1 MKIKNVMV
9 RDLTSASEDCT
20 IKEVVIIL
28 SRQRLRGLPI
38 VDNDQNVIG
47 IITESDIIK
56 ASLPGYY
63 KELQNPSFLPDFN
76 QFSKQAKK
84 IANLPVKNFMTKQV
98 YLVEEDTS
106 RTEAA
111 NLLFKKHL
119 RIIPVV
125 RAGKLVGIL
134 TPSCLC
140 KNIMEEK

>member
-1 MKIKNVMV
+1 MV
-9 RDLTSASEDCT
+9 RDLTSVSEDCT
-20 IKEVVIIL
+20 IKEVVKIL
-28 SRQRLRGLPI
+28 SRQRLRGLPV
-38 VDNDQNVIG
+38 VDNEQKVIG
-47 IITESDIIK
+47 IITETDIIK
-56 ASLPGYY
+56 SSLPSYY

-84 IANLPVKNFMTKQV
+84 IANLSVKNFMTKQV
-98 YLVEEDTS
+98 YLVKENTS

>member
-1 MKIKNVMV
+1 LKIKNVMV
-9 RDLTSASEDCT
+9 RDLTSVSEDCT
-20 IKEVVIIL
+20 IKEVVKIL
-28 SRQRLRGLPI
+28 SRQRLRGLPV

-84 IANLPVKNFMTKQV
+84 IANLSVKGFMTKQV
-98 YLVEEDTS
+98 YLVEEDIS